1 MVLGSSDSF
10 FHLWVANYMG
20 SLHYQTYVIGD
31 LPKQESAVFW
41 QQLHHDTKINYP
53 AFYHGVHPWPNF
65 EDIYKYC
72 GGNMFLMKKAHQ
84 YCIRKYILKSSHDE
98 KISLN
103 SFPYVVQERA
113 KLRKALNPSC
123 EIKIQSPFGIGNK
136 LFLLVE
142 SKCAFVL
149 YDTVCES
156 VGKLAVDSLIQHNV
170 LHLRPT
176 KECSYDLPDQPENQ
190 GIVMPESVCG
200 YVAMKYVEILDE
212 LSKKDK
218 C

>member
-84 YCIRKYILKSSHDE
+84 YCIFVSSYILKSGHDE

-103 SFPYVVQERA
+103 SFPYVVQEKA
-113 KLRKALNPSC
+113 KLCKALYPSC
-123 EIKIQSPFGIGNK
+123 EIKD
-136 LFLLVE
+136 
-142 SKCAFVL
+142 SKPLWNGEQVISIM
-149 YDTVCES
+149 TVS
-156 VGKLAVDSLIQHNV
+156 
-170 LHLRPT
+170 
-176 KECSYDLPDQPENQ
+176 
-190 GIVMPESVCG
+190 
-200 YVAMKYVEILDE
+200 
-212 LSKKDK
+212 
-218 C
+218 